1 MHRRV
6 QCGCNRGGRISPQVL
21 HEPEGETLRKLTLIA
36 VAAVAAVMIVPAAS
50 MAAVQATQS
59 MSVKVASQKAGT
71 AKKPANAGKLTITLN
86 TTPTVAAPAFAA
98 TKAIVHFDKNMVFN
112 KSKFAS
118 CSLAQAQHHAAAC
131 NKAQIGGGQAT
142 AIVAAA
148 GLNPTLKVTAYNGPG
163 ASLWLRLQQPQLAI
177 DSILP
182 GTMSGDSG
190 AYGKKLTV
198 TIPANL
204 QQPLPGMYATLTS
217 MTVAINKVSKGVPYV
232 ALKGC
237 TGGSLKFA
245 SQLWFTD
252 GSTLSAAATAKCH
265 A

>member
-1 MHRRV
+1 
-6 QCGCNRGGRISPQVL
+6 
-21 HEPEGETLRKLTLIA
+21 LRKLTLIA
-36 VAAVAAVMIVPAAS
+36 VAAVAAAMIVPAAS
-50 MAAVQATQS
+50 MAAVPATQS
-59 MSVKVASQKAGT
+59 MSIKVGSMKAGT
-71 AKKPANAGKLTITLN
+71 AKKPASAGRLTVNLS

-98 TKAIVHFDKNMVFN
+98 TKAVVHFDKNMIFN

-118 CSLAQAQHHAAAC
+118 CTLTQAQQHAAAC
-131 NKAQIGGGQAT
+131 AKAQVGSGQAT

-163 ASLWLRLQQPQLAI
+163 ASLWLRVQQPQLAI
-177 DSILP
+177 DSILH
-182 GTMSGDSG
+182 GKMGGDTG

-204 QQPLPGMYATLTS
+204 QQPLPGMYSTLTS
-217 MTVAINKVSKGVPYV
+217 MTVSISKVAKGVPYV

-237 TGGSLKFA
+237 TGGKLKFG
-245 SQLWFTD
+245 SQVSFTD
-252 GSTLSAAATAKCH
+252 GSSLSAATTAKCH